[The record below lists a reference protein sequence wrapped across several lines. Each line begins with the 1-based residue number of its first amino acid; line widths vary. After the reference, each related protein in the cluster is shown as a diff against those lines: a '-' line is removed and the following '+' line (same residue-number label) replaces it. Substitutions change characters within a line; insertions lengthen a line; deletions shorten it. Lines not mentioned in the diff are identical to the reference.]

1 MNCLS
6 SKRLTGRI
14 YFNII
19 ATASL
24 ALTSCAAVNAPSANQ
39 TLDEFYGTTE
49 AFASEAVYFV
59 VTDRFVDADPNNN
72 HPEQG
77 GAYPTFDRELTG
89 PDGKIANVGY
99 LGGDYK
105 GIYQNADYI
114 KSLGFSS
121 VWLTP
126 IIDNPNQA
134 FSGGEQ
140 IHFGEMFKDGGK
152 TGYHG
157 YWGVNFWQEDE
168 HLYSPNFKFKDY
180 TQAMKNKG
188 LKTVL
193 DIVAN
198 HGSPAYTMPYEQ
210 ARFGK
215 IYDKNGTLIADHQNL
230 HPTEL
235 DQENPLHQFY
245 RNKPDLA
252 ELSDTNFDNPA
263 VLDYFTNAYL
273 YWLEQG
279 ADAFRIDTIR
289 HMPHSFWKD
298 FTDRIRAKHPDF
310 FMFGESFE
318 YDADKIAQH
327 TLPENGK
334 VSVLDFPGQKAMTS
348 LFENP
353 DHSYTD
359 IQSYLYLEQS
369 PYHNPYDLMTF
380 YDNHD
385 MARMNADTNGF
396 INANNWLFTSRGIP
410 VVYYGSETGFM
421 AGTREHQGNRN
432 YYGQQRINHAKQH
445 PIAQAMASI
454 AKIRQNNIALQKGL
468 QLNVEFTQN
477 TAAFYRIY
485 QKDGVN
491 QTALVLLNKANQPTT
506 IKLKQ
511 LIQAGN
517 YTNAVSGETVNI
529 GQTLNQTVE
538 ANGVMVLL
546 SDAPITQPAIIN
558 KLKKLQQVVPQ

>member
-1 MNCLS
+1 MNSLS
-6 SKRLTGRI
+6 SKWVNRGI
-14 YFNII
+14 GFNMI

-24 ALTSCAAVNAPSANQ
+24 VLSSCASMQSPDSIQ
-39 TLDEFYGTTE
+39 TNNEFYGTTE
-49 AFASEAVYFV
+49 PFASEAVYFV
-59 VTDRFVDADPNNN
+59 VTDRFVDGDPTNN
-72 HPEQG
+72 HPNQG
-77 GAYPTFDRELTG
+77 GEYPTFDRELKG

-126 IIDNPNQA
+126 IVDNPDQA

-157 YWGVNFWQEDE
+157 YWGVNFWKEDE
-168 HLYSPNFKFKDY
+168 HLYSADFKFKDY
-180 TQAMKNKG
+180 TKAMKQKG

-193 DIVAN
+193 DVVAN
-198 HGSPAYTMPYEQ
+198 HGSPAYTMPHEQ

-215 IYDKNGTLIADHQNL
+215 IYDKNGQLIADHQNL

-235 DQENPLHQFY
+235 NQDNPLHQFY
-245 RNKPDLA
+245 RNEPDLA
-252 ELSDTNFDNPA
+252 QLSDTDFDNPA

-298 FTDRIRAKHPDF
+298 FTDKIRAQYPDL

-318 YDADKIAQH
+318 YDANKIAQH
-327 TLPENGK
+327 TLPENGR

-353 DHSYTD
+353 EHSYAD
-359 IQSYLYLEQS
+359 IQSYLYLQNS
-369 PYHNPYDLMTF
+369 PYHNPYELMTF

-421 AGTREHQGNRN
+421 AGAREHQGNRN
-432 YYGQQRINHAKQH
+432 YYGQQRINTAKQH
-445 PIAQAMASI
+445 PIAQAMAQI
-454 AKIRQNNIALQKGL
+454 AKIRQSNIALQKGL
-468 QLNVEFTQN
+468 QLNLSFNQD

-491 QTALVLLNKANQPTT
+491 QTALVLLNKANQPTS
-506 IKLKQ
+506 IKLNKW
-511 LIQAGN
+511 IQPGQ
-517 YTNAVSGETVNI
+517 YKNAATGEMITVDN
-529 GQTLNQTVE
+529 QVKQTVA
-538 ANGVMVLL
+538 ANGVTVLVL
-546 SDAPITQPAIIN
+546 NQAITQVEIIN
-558 KLKKLQQVVPQ
+558 QLKQLQQVVPE

>member
-6 SKRLTGRI
+6 NKRLSGRI
-14 YFNII
+14 CFNMI

-24 ALTSCAAVNAPSANQ
+24 ALTSCATVNAPSSKQAV
-39 TLDEFYGTTE
+39 DEFYGTTE

-59 VTDRFVDADPNNN
+59 VTDRFVDADPSNNY
-72 HPEQG
+72 PKQG
-77 GAYPTFDRELTG
+77 GTYPTFDRELAG

-126 IIDNPNQA
+126 IVDNPNQA

-168 HLYSPNFKFKDY
+168 HLYSTNFKFKDY
-180 TQAMKNKG
+180 AQAMKNKG

-193 DIVAN
+193 DVVAN
-198 HGSPAYTMPYEQ
+198 HGSPAYTMPHEQ
-210 ARFGK
+210 GRFGK
-215 IYDKNGTLIADHQNL
+215 IYDQHGTLIADHQNL

-235 DQENPLHQFY
+235 DPENPLHQFY
-245 RNKPDLA
+245 RNQPDLA
-252 ELSDTNFDNPA
+252 QLSDTNFDNPA

-298 FTDRIRAKHPDF
+298 FTDKIRAKHPDF

-318 YDADKIAQH
+318 YDANKIAQH

-353 DHSYTD
+353 DNSYAD

-385 MARMNADTNGF
+385 MARMNTDTNGF

-421 AGTREHQGNRN
+421 AGTSEHQGNRN
-432 YYGQQRINHAKQH
+432 YYGQQRIDKAKQH
-445 PIAQAMASI
+445 PIAQAMANI

-468 QLNVEFTQN
+468 QLNLEFNQD

-485 QKDGVN
+485 QKDGIN

-506 IKLKQ
+506 IKLNQ

-517 YTNAVSGETVNI
+517 YTDAASGEIINI
-529 GQTLNQTVE
+529 GQTLSQTVA
-538 ANGVMVLL
+538 ANSVMVLL
-546 SDAPITQPAIIN
+546 SEEPITQPAIIN
-558 KLKKLQQVVPQ
+558 KLKKLQQVVPK